1 MNPPPETIGLIG
13 VGLMGSAV
21 AQRLGVAGF
30 TVLGWDRDATRCQ
43 GAATAHEVFTQ
54 CRRILISLPT
64 YDVVNEVLHLASLR
78 QGQILIDTST
88 GDPAQAEA
96 LGRDLAAKGVAYL
109 DATVSGSSEQVT
121 RGEVLVM
128 AGGDGGALNDCKH
141 LLATFAKDIL
151 HTGPCGSGAKMKLV
165 TNLVLG
171 LNRAALA
178 EGLCLA
184 RHLDV
189 EPAKALE
196 VLRASAA
203 RSAVMDAKG
212 RKMVEGDFAP
222 QARLAQHHKDVRLML
237 ATGADLPLTQTHD
250 VLLSKAEALGFAE
263 ADNSAIIRAFD

>member
-1 MNPPPETIGLIG
+1 MASPEAIGIIG
-13 VGLMGSAV
+13 VGLMGSAL
-21 AQRLGVAGF
+21 AQRLRAGGF
-30 TVLGWDRDATRCQ
+30 NVLGWDRDASRCI
-43 GAATAHEVFTQ
+43 GTTTAQEVFGQ
-54 CRRILISLPT
+54 CQRILISLPT
-64 YDVVNEVLHLASLR
+64 YDVVKEVLDTVCLR

-88 GDPAQAEA
+88 GDPVQAET
-96 LGRDLAAKGVAYL
+96 LGRALAAQGVAYL
-109 DATVSGSSEQVT
+109 DATVSGSSEQVS

-128 AGGDGGALNDCKH
+128 AGGDEAAFVECRY

-178 EGLCLA
+178 EGLILA

-189 EPAKALE
+189 EPARALE

-203 RSAVMDAKG
+203 RSAVMEVKG
-212 RKMVEGDFAP
+212 RKMVEGDFTP

-237 ATGADLPLTQTHD
+237 ATGANLPLTQTHD
-250 VLLSKAEALGFAE
+250 TLLSKAEALGFAE